1 MLRKSKYLVLAMT
14 LILVTVSCITFAAD
28 KPIKL
33 VYGNVMPADHY
44 FSKADQYFKELV
56 EKNSKGQILIDFFPT
71 SQLGSVTEQIQ
82 ATKSGAQQIFF
93 GAFPN
98 AFIPK
103 LQALELPYL
112 FREEEH
118 QLKVASKLTSVV
130 DEKELAAKAN
140 MHLLGVRLSPARH
153 LTTKFPVNK
162 LEDIKGLKV
171 RVPEMPLYLA
181 TWKVLGASPVVIPP
195 GDTYTALATG
205 TADAE
210 ENPLAT
216 IISFKFYEQQ
226 KYCALTAHVRPIYP
240 MVINYACW
248 KSLTKTQQKIISDA
262 AAKSCEFSETLRKK
276 SEEADKEFLIKAG
289 MKFTEPDLA
298 PFREKAKT
306 IWSQFADQD
315 WINKIEAIK

>member
-1 MLRKSKYLVLAMT
+1 MKKFGLIFLVIVLF
-14 LILVTVSCITFAAD
+14 ISIIVSWTTFAAV

-44 FSKADQYFKELV
+44 FSKADRYFKELV

-93 GAFPN
+93 GSFPN
-98 AFIPK
+98 AYIPK

-112 FREEEH
+112 FRDEAH
-118 QLKVASKLTSVV
+118 QIKVARNLTSVI
-130 DEKELAAKAN
+130 DENELAAKAN
-140 MHLLGVRLSPARH
+140 MHILGLRLSPARH

-162 LEDIKGLKV
+162 LEDLKGLKI

-181 TWKVLGASPVVIPP
+181 TWRALGASPVVIPP

-205 TADAE
+205 TADAQ

-226 KYCALTAHVRPIYP
+226 RYCALTGHVRPIYP
-240 MVINYACW
+240 MMINNSFW
-248 KSLTKTQQKIISDA
+248 KSLTKEQQKIIADA
-262 AAKSCEFSETLRKK
+262 AAKSCQLSETLRKK
-276 SEEADKEFLIKAG
+276 SEEDDKNFFMKAG
-289 MKFTEPDLA
+289 IKFTEPDLA

-306 IWSQFADQD
+306 IWSQFVDQE
-315 WINKIEAIK
+315 WINKIEAIQ